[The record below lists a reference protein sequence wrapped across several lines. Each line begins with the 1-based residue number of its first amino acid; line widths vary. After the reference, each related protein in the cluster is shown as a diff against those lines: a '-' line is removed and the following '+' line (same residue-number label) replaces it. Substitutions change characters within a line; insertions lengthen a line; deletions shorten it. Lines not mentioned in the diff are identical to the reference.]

1 VTTDLRGDPTRVYL
15 TGQSMGGHGAWT
27 FAAQQPRFFAAVA
40 VVCGYAQ
47 GSEQEE
53 EIARRLARGHSSTAV
68 CVYHSAD
75 DSVIPVSAADGMVK
89 ALAAAAAQGSEVR
102 YVRYQHAPGP
112 PISEYSALVGHGSYE
127 IAYRDAALYE
137 WLLRHQ
143 CDKCGRPLARWHELP
158 PPPFTFG

>member
-1 VTTDLRGDPTRVYL
+1 MACRPPSLAS
-15 TGQSMGGHGAWT
+15 TG
-27 FAAQQPRFFAAVA
+27 AA
-40 VVCGYAQ
+40 
-47 GSEQEE
+47 
-53 EIARRLARGHSSTAV
+53 ARRQ
-68 CVYHSAD
+68 AD
-75 DSVIPVSAADGMVK
+75 DSVIPVAAADGMVK